1 MNVKNLTLVMLVVTL
16 TTSCSGTYLAY
27 YETLKLAF
35 AEAPDA
41 QMSLADVQQSPI
53 DVMAAKHGERP
64 AAIMAL
70 ANIENGQHKWIS
82 NDRAML
88 ILEKGRIVRTIGLK
102 EDLWHLSNT
111 KYDPLKSLPFE
122 TPTAQ
127 WLRLADWSSDQYGYP
142 IVSNFLVSRD
152 DTVQALSL
160 SINARLFIE
169 ELTYTAPSTF
179 IRLNRSWRNYYWYDK
194 KTGVLIKSIE
204 HISPLSEVLHLTY
217 LSRIARLTP

>member
-1 MNVKNLTLVMLVVTL
+1 MNVINLILVMLVLTF
-16 TTSCSGTYLAY
+16 TTSCSGTYHAY

-41 QMSLADVQQSPI
+41 QMSLAQVQQSPI

-64 AAIMAL
+64 VAIMAL

-88 ILEKGRIVRTIGLK
+88 IMEKGRRVRTIGLK

-111 KYDPLKSLPFE
+111 AHDPLKSLPFQ

-142 IVSNFLVSRD
+142 IMSNFLDSKND
-152 DTVQALSL
+152 IVQALSL
-160 SINARLFIE
+160 SINALLFIE
-169 ELTYTAPSTF
+169 ELTYSAPSRF
-179 IRLNRSWRNYYWYDK
+179 IRLNKSWKNYYWYDK
-194 KTGVLIKSIE
+194 QSGVLIKSIE
-204 HISPLSEVLHLTY
+204 RISPLSEVLHLTY